1 MLASLLALAVAA
13 VGQATADVAVY
24 QAVVPS
30 PGPGESERVAGFG
43 EALRVVA
50 VRASGRRDAASNG
63 MVKSAAAA
71 PTSYVQQYATTSDR
85 MLRVGFDPIAIENL
99 LQKAGLPVWAQ
110 ERPTVLVVLP
120 ASDTSARP
128 TLEAAAQGRGVALAW
143 PQSGV
148 DPAEARVRLADGDVA
163 RLGGASGAVLV
174 GAAAGEQVEWT
185 FAHAGEVTRARGGLA
200 LGIDLAADTLATRY
214 ATPATRGVTRQTLRV
229 NGVADVESYAG
240 LMNYLGSL
248 SMVRAVAVEE
258 LAGDTV
264 TLGLTLR
271 GDLEL
276 LRRFAAL
283 EGRLQPAPAAADGT
297 PPVVDFRYLQ

>member
-1 MLASLLALAVAA
+1 MLAGFLALALAM
-13 VGQATADVAVY
+13 VGQAVADVAVY
-24 QAVVPS
+24 QAIVPS

-63 MVKSAAAA
+63 TVKSAAAA
-71 PTSYVQQYATTSDR
+71 PTSYVQQYAMTSDR
-85 MLRVGFDPIAIENL
+85 MLRVGFDPKAIDNL

-120 ASDTSARP
+120 ASETSARLN
-128 TLEAAAQGRGVALAW
+128 LEAAAQGRGVALAW
-143 PQSGV
+143 PQSGI
-148 DPAEARVRLADGDVA
+148 DPAEARARLADGDVA
-163 RLGGASGAVLV
+163 RLGGAAGAVLV
-174 GAAAGEQVEWT
+174 GAGTGEQFEWT

-200 LGIDLAADTLATRY
+200 LGIDLAADTLASRY
-214 ATPATRGVTRQTLRV
+214 ATPATRGVTRQTVRV

-240 LMNYLGSL
+240 LMSYLSSL
-248 SMVRAVAVEE
+248 SMVSAVAVEE

-283 EGRLQPAPAAADGT
+283 EGRLQPAPAAADGAQ
-297 PPVVDFRYLQ
+297 PVVDFRYLQ